1 MLRKA
6 LVGVVCAAVGIV
18 IGAAAFSASAAP
30 SQTVHVIEHANTD
43 TVIDT
48 GASGDTTGDLLT
60 FHNPVYD
67 ANNSAKVGHD
77 RGDCVRISPA
87 QGTWEC
93 RWVTHLQGGSLTVEG
108 PFNDHSNTIM
118 PITGGSGTFRDARGQ
133 MALNARAG
141 GTQYDFIFSIDR

>member
-6 LVGVVCAAVGIV
+6 VAACVCVAAGIV
-18 IGAAAFSASAAP
+18 IGAATTFSSAAP
-30 SQTVHVIEHANTD
+30 AQTVHVIEHANTD

-118 PITGGSGTFRDARGQ
+118 SITGGSGGFRDARGQ
-133 MALNARAG
+133 MALNSRAG